1 MIIYVFQTFEQSTSY
16 VREIKKRVRGFL
28 LVSLTRANF
37 AKCHVHAQLFEPR
50 AASFGHAH
58 VISTL

>member
-37 AKCHVHAQLFEPR
+37 TKCHVHAQLFETPFLR
-50 AASFGHAH
+50 RVLGMHM
-58 VISTL
+58 